1 MCARRGKIV
10 AQVLTSTAVG
20 SRKVFRARSP
30 GDESEKLWTKCDNEK
45 VSLDLDCGLDV
56 DQYGL

>member
-1 MCARRGKIV
+1 MRGVKSYFSDILRDTLYIEN
-10 AQVLTSTAVG
+10 AFLEDT
-20 SRKVFRARSP
+20 P